1 MKLPDGALAGTPLPH
16 ESFDREWAL
25 AELLGA
31 DEQADLAQRLGSL
44 IGAPVALVA
53 GTDAPAAD
61 DRHAAALKLDIEPL
75 GWLSGPRAHADAL
88 DAAAALVRHI
98 LMARQRYKMASAL
111 HIESV
116 HADYVALIDKHH
128 ALEASEAR
136 YRALAAELEARVAE
150 QVRLIETRQ
159 RQLYQAERLASIGQL
174 AAGMAHEINNP
185 VGFVRSN
192 LNSARGYVNQLAGAL
207 QAAEQGDGEAW
218 QKIDA
223 GFVLEDFSALLTDC
237 IEGIDRVAAIVRDLK
252 GFSNVDRDE
261 AGEIDFHASLG
272 ELCRLL
278 KPRLPGGA
286 RLKVTGEAAHRL
298 PCRPGHLHQAL
309 FNVLDN
315 AIRAIAPGGSIM
327 IRCSLA
333 GGRQRVEIAD
343 DGCGIA
349 PAALPRVFDP
359 FFTTREVGHGIGLG
373 LTLARDVILAQGGQ
387 IRLDSRPGE
396 GTRVYIELPLE
407 IVG

>member
-1 MKLPDGALAGTPLPH
+1 MSLPEHTFAATALPP
-16 ESFDREWAL
+16 EPFDREWTL
-25 AELLGA
+25 DELVGA
-31 DEQADLAQRLGSL
+31 DERAALAARLAPL
-44 IGAPVALVA
+44 VGAPVAIVA
-53 GTDAPAAD
+53 GTAAPGD
-61 DRHAAALKLDIEPL
+61 DGRHAAALKLDIEPL
-75 GWLSGPRAHADAL
+75 GWLVGPRTGAAAL
-88 DAAAALVRHI
+88 DAAAALLQQI
-98 LMARQRYKMASAL
+98 LVARQRYKMASAL
-111 HIESV
+111 HVESV

-136 YRALAAELEARVAE
+136 YRELAGELEARVAE

-192 LNSARGYVNQLAGAL
+192 LNSARSYVDQLAAAL

-223 GFVLEDFSALLTDC
+223 GFVLEDFAALLTDC
-237 IEGIDRVAAIVRDLK
+237 IDGIDRVAAIVRDLK

-261 AGEIDFHASLG
+261 VGEIDFHASLG

-286 RLKVTGEAAHRL
+286 RLEVSGEAAHRL

-315 AIRAIAPGGSIM
+315 AIRAIAPGGRITV
-327 IRCSLA
+327 RCSRA

-359 FFTTREVGHGIGLG
+359 FFTTRPVGQGIGLG
-373 LTLARDVILAQGGQ
+373 LTLARDVILAQGGE

-396 GTRVYIELPLE
+396 GTRVAIDLPLE
-407 IVG
+407 TAP